1 MEVGV
6 ACYINVSCL
15 VFCGEIEKCHE
26 EHHSSGS
33 VG

>member
-6 ACYINVSCL
+6 DCFDMSCH
-15 VFCGEIEKCHE
+15 VFHGEIEKHHE
-26 EHHSSGS
+26 KHHSSGS